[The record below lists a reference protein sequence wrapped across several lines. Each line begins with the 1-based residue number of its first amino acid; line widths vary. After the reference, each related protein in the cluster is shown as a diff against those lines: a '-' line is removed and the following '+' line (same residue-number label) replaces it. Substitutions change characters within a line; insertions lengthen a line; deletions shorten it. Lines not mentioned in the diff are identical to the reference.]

1 MRRPTTTLPPTPTR
15 HATSKPSKKR
25 AVKKTRPEP
34 RAVLKETPADRAE
47 CELPRR
53 DAARSSVR
61 DRVPRSYVCGTRSAA
76 VGSCH
81 SVCSRSSAPAR
92 CRRSRRSTRPNKRS
106 PRRAAPRGG
115 TPGAHSRTRL
125 VGRRFPDRLRRR
137 ASELQ
142 RGEMPTKATSPV
154 LRSTVTLI
162 SGCTQPQFVRLKVSP
177 KPVPRSHSL
186 LSPGGEAS
194 RSPGSKPGRTAAY
207 GRRRRWPP
215 PFKGGALRFLSR
227 QPTTAHLRAVNVFQ
241 RAL

>member
-61 DRVPRSYVCGTRSAA
+61 DRVPRSCVCGTRSAA

-81 SVCSRSSAPAR
+81 SACSRSSAPAR
-92 CRRSRRSTRPNKRS
+92 CRRSRRSTRRNKRS

-125 VGRRFPDRLRRR
+125 RREAVSRPSSPAGVGASTGRDAYEGNLASLEIDRHADQRVYSTSVRTAQSVPKTCPQEPLTLVARRR
-137 ASELQ
+137 SF
-142 RGEMPTKATSPV
+142 PIPW
-154 LRSTVTLI
+154 I
-162 SGCTQPQFVRLKVSP
+162 
-177 KPVPRSHSL
+177 
-186 LSPGGEAS
+186 
-194 RSPGSKPGRTAAY
+194 
-207 GRRRRWPP
+207 
-215 PFKGGALRFLSR
+215 
-227 QPTTAHLRAVNVFQ
+227 
-241 RAL
+241 